1 MTSLLVNVQVRGL
14 NLSFRSGPTTEVLC
28 LLNMVT
34 EEELRDDEEFEDI
47 MEDVREECRKYDLV
61 KSIEIPGPI
70 MVVDVPEVGKK
81 QEKNINKCEENMLN
95 QNIKSYD
102 KIIHIFDHELNR
114 KIEIENDLSVEIMSP
129 TIRHQDVVL
138 RTYDLFRDR
147 KTRINKSGNI
157 CKCFITVDVNQYFMN
172 PQTRAICIKRPD
184 ISIYY
189 DKPVE
194 KYSCVRESVPHTII
208 EVINEGDEKK
218 DYVTNVNLYLCNN
231 VDDYIVINPLNDK
244 YSICHYTTNGS
255 IDCIGKQILK
265 LTCGCPLDI

>member
-70 MVVDVPEVGKK
+70 MGVDVPEVGKK
-81 QEKNINKCEENMLN
+81 QEK
-95 QNIKSYD
+95 
-102 KIIHIFDHELNR
+102 HI
-114 KIEIENDLSVEIMSP
+114 
-129 TIRHQDVVL
+129 
-138 RTYDLFRDR
+138 FRDR